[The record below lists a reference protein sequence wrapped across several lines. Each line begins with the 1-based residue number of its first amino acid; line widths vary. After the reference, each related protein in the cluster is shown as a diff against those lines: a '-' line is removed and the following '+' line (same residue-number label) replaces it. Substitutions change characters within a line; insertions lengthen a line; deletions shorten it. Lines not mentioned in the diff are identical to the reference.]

1 MLQLKNGI
9 GLHATTALTIY
20 KVQVTAFY
28 DDLRAFI
35 LKIVESYLKGTRP
48 HWRLI
53 ARLCSKYN
61 FVSYDV
67 INIVSYPNYAYMS
80 MLYEPYTQ
88 IETKKLP
95 VKTWGTSEDMLMLQ
109 AIHALMEALW
119 GSRIFLELHQV
130 QIYIGSLPPLVL

>member
-1 MLQLKNGI
+1 MFQLKNGI

-35 LKIVESYLKGTRP
+35 LKLVESYLKGTRP

-53 ARLCSKYN
+53 ARLCSKCN

-67 INIVSYPNYAYMS
+67 VNIVSYTNYAYMS

-95 VKTWGTSEDMLMLQ
+95 VKTWGTSEDMLML
-109 AIHALMEALW
+109 
-119 GSRIFLELHQV
+119 
-130 QIYIGSLPPLVL
+130 